1 MGLLDALPIELRR
14 SIVLA
19 IAQTSVSD
27 LSVVAHGESPFMAW
41 RRTVRTMHRLEAT
54 SKAWKELVG
63 ESAVWLAICELC
75 WPQQTR
81 TLAAAGAVE
90 SYRQFCKKKLT
101 VFQLDQLRY
110 NAFGMKD
117 LWWTVE
123 VECSDP
129 ADDRGVM
136 THLTAQT
143 ARFEALPDD
152 GWLTLVLDEPV
163 TIMRVADIKLDEY
176 LLRHGHRCVGNCHL
190 LLNWSA
196 FRKTD
201 QKMVELLSYE
211 PQENCGI
218 DFPEDT
224 SSDAECFCHS
234 LTSPAQDHNVDTHQL
249 GEGVSQIHADHG
261 FTYRFAGPPEA
272 RVLQL
277 VSLSL
282 SYVIGWDRQ
291 DPRGRFCGRS
301 NVNKGVH
308 DLAEWEFMRFLDYQG
323 WQ

>member
-19 IAQTSVSD
+19 IIQTP
-27 LSVVAHGESPFMAW
+27 EW
-41 RRTVRTMHRLEAT
+41 RRTVRTLHRLEAT
-54 SKAWKELVG
+54 SKAWKALVG
-63 ESAVWLAICELC
+63 ESAVWLAFCEYS

-81 TLAAAGAVE
+81 ALVAAGAVE

-101 VFQLDQLRY
+101 VEQLPQLPY

-123 VECSDP
+123 VECHDP
-129 ADDRGVM
+129 GDDNGNLKHV
-136 THLTAQT
+136 TAQT

-152 GWLTLVLDEPV
+152 GWLTIVLDEPI
-163 TIMRVADIKLDEY
+163 TLISLADIKLTE
-176 LLRHGHRCVGNCHL
+176 RFRCLANYEL
-190 LLNWSA
+190 LLSWSA

-201 QKMVELLSYE
+201 QKMVELLSDA
-211 PQENCGI
+211 PQEHNDVLI
-218 DFPEDT
+218 PEDT
-224 SSDAECFCHS
+224 TSDAEGFCRAV
-234 LTSPAQDHNVDTHQL
+234 TSPAQDHNVDTHQL
-249 GEGVSQIHADHG
+249 GEAVSEINAEHG
-261 FTYRFAGPPEA
+261 FTYRLAGPPEA

-282 SYVIGWDRQ
+282 SYFVGWDATH
-291 DPRGRFCGRS
+291 PRARFSGRS
-301 NVNKGVH
+301 NEHEDVNVNVSAQA
-308 DLAEWEFMRFLDYQG
+308 LAEWEFMKFLDYQG

>member
-1 MGLLDALPIELRR
+1 MGLLDSLPIELRR

-19 IAQTSVSD
+19 IVQTP
-27 LSVVAHGESPFMAW
+27 ERSPYGHEP
-41 RRTVRTMHRLEAT
+41 TRTMHRLEAT
-54 SKAWKELVG
+54 SKAWRALVG
-63 ESAVWLAICELC
+63 ESAVWLAVCEYC

-81 TLAAAGAVE
+81 TLVAAGAVE

-101 VFQLDQLRY
+101 VRQLDQLRY

-123 VECSDP
+123 VSCYDP
-129 ADDRGVM
+129 DDVVG
-136 THLTAQT
+136 HLPAQT
-143 ARFEALPDD
+143 AHFEALPDD
-152 GWLTLVLDEPV
+152 GWLTIVLDEPV
-163 TIMRVADIKLDEY
+163 TLMRVADFKLDEY
-176 LLRHGHRCVGNCHL
+176 MLGHGHRCVKNINLHL
-190 LLNWSA
+190 DWSA

-201 QKMVELLSYE
+201 QKMVDLLSHA
-211 PQENCGI
+211 PQDNCDI
-218 DFPEDT
+218 EIPEDT

-234 LTSPAQDHNVDTHQL
+234 LASPAQDHNVDTYQL
-249 GEGVSQIHADHG
+249 GEAVSDIHADHG
-261 FTYRFAGPPEA
+261 FTYRLAGPPEA

>member
-1 MGLLDALPIELRR
+1 MGLLDALPVELRR
-14 SIVLA
+14 SIVIA
-19 IAQTSVSD
+19 IIQTP
-27 LSVVAHGESPFMAW
+27 EW
-41 RRTVRTMHRLEAT
+41 RRTVRTLHRLEAT
-54 SKAWKELVG
+54 SKAWKALVG
-63 ESAVWLAICELC
+63 ESAVWLAFCEYS

-81 TLAAAGAVE
+81 TLVAAGAVE

-129 ADDRGVM
+129 ADDHGVM

-152 GWLTLVLDEPV
+152 GWLTFVLEEPI
-163 TIMRVADIKLDEY
+163 TLISLADVELGNEPPY
-176 LLRHGHRCVGNCHL
+176 HRTLMNCWLHLR
-190 LLNWSA
+190 WSA
-196 FRKTD
+196 FRRTD
-201 QKMVELLSYE
+201 QKMVELLSDT
-211 PQENCGI
+211 PQEICDI
-218 DFPEDT
+218 DIPEDT
-224 SSDAECFCHS
+224 SSDAECFCS
-234 LTSPAQDHNVDTHQL
+234 VMTSPAEDHNVDTYQL
-249 GEGVSQIHADHG
+249 GGNDTIEMHADHG
-261 FTYRFAGPPEA
+261 FTYRFAGPPDA

-282 SYVIGWDRQ
+282 SYFVGWDATH
-291 DPRGRFCGRS
+291 PRARFAGRS
-301 NVNKGVH
+301 NEHEDVNVNVSAQA
-308 DLAEWEFMRFLDYQG
+308 LAEWEFMKFLDYQG

>member
-14 SIVLA
+14 SIVIA
-19 IAQTSVSD
+19 IAQTPESDSSVA
-27 LSVVAHGESPFMAW
+27 LRYTAW
-41 RRTVRTMHRLEAT
+41 RRTVRTLHRLEAT
-54 SKAWKELVG
+54 STAWKALVG
-63 ESAVWLAICELC
+63 ESAVWLAVCEYC

-81 TLAAAGAVE
+81 MLAAAGAVE
-90 SYRQFCKKKLT
+90 SFRQFCKKKLT
-101 VFQLDQLRY
+101 VVQLDQLRY

-123 VECSDP
+123 VSCYDP
-129 ADDRGVM
+129 RGKDVVRD
-136 THLTAQT
+136 LPAQT
-143 ARFEALPDD
+143 AHFEALPDD
-152 GWLTLVLDEPV
+152 GWLTIVLDEPI
-163 TIMRVADIKLDEY
+163 TLMRVADIEFDEFM
-176 LLRHGHRCVGNCHL
+176 LGHGHRCVKNISLHL
-190 LLNWSA
+190 DWSA

-201 QKMVELLSYE
+201 QKMVDLLSHA
-211 PQENCGI
+211 PQDNCDI
-218 DFPEDT
+218 EIPEDT

-234 LTSPAQDHNVDTHQL
+234 LASPAQDHNVDTYQL
-249 GEGVSQIHADHG
+249 GEAVSDIHADHG
-261 FTYRFAGPPEA
+261 FTYRLAGPPEA

-301 NVNKGVH
+301 NVNKAVH